1 MDVEK
6 DKFEPRKLPSV
17 LRSEEL
23 IDKAF
28 RRASKVSGRGRK
40 EKAINKL
47 STLSNVFSDNF
58 NRIMSSHPS
67 YQNLPPFYREIIDT
81 IVGIGKLRKS
91 LGALSWANSAI
102 QKIINKGIREVKGG
116 KDPEIVLRSVYG
128 RISSIVNQI
137 SHELDFLIEA
147 KQRMREIPT
156 LSDDP
161 VVVVAGYPNVGK
173 SSLVAAIS
181 TVKPE
186 IASYPFTTKKIFVG
200 KGKIG
205 DKIFQLIDTPGLL
218 DRPIYKR
225 NVIEKKAISCL
236 RYLANCIVFI
246 IDPTETCGYSIENQ
260 TSLLNEIK
268 REFKVPTIS
277 VYSKSD
283 LHKLRDR
290 PAFSVITGEGIEEIK
305 SLIEECLEVQNQ
317 MTQTNQ
323 PSPPPKKNRYEM

>member
-1 MDVEK
+1 MENREGFD
-6 DKFEPRKLPSV
+6 PRKLPSV

-47 STLSNVFSDNF
+47 STLSNVFSDYF
-58 NRIMSSHPS
+58 SKIISSHPS

-102 QKIINKGIREVKGG
+102 QKIINRSIREIKRG
-116 KDPEIVLRSVYG
+116 KDPEVVLRAAYG
-128 RISSIVNQI
+128 RISSIVSQI
-137 SHELDFLIEA
+137 GNELEFLIEA

-156 LSDDP
+156 LSEDP

-173 SSLVAAIS
+173 SSFVATIS

-186 IASYPFTTKKIFVG
+186 VASYPFTTKKIFVG

-205 DKIFQLIDTPGLL
+205 GKSFQIIDTPGLL
-218 DRPIYKR
+218 DRPIHKR
-225 NVIEKKAISCL
+225 NKIEKKAILCL
-236 RYLANCIVFI
+236 KHLADCIVFI
-246 IDPTETCGYSIENQ
+246 IDPTETCGYSVESQI
-260 TSLLNEIK
+260 SLLNEIE
-268 REFKVPTIS
+268 REFNIPIVT

-283 LHKLRDR
+283 LHELRDR
-290 PAFSVITGEGIEEIK
+290 PAFSVVSNEGFDEIK
-305 SLIEECLEVQNQ
+305 SLIEECLKGFDTPKALHLSDTEENQ
-317 MTQTNQ
+317 I
-323 PSPPPKKNRYEM
+323 